1 MEYIWSSSKTHDSI
15 FWSPTVILQN
25 LCTLCSILNQLNKQL
40 HIIVLEMN
48 NVCCFSSFCADLQGM
63 MFSVMNGGNVRFHSD
78 NPSNFTGLTVCLRVL
93 TEQTFSIQLNFINQT
108 HFVRLDNNILY
119 VNGRSVSFYPF
130 FMVPVYQEH
139 WPWKNRCLTWESST
153 GMAQL
158 WSDGKMSVRKGI
170 ARGQVMTHRGDKS
183 MVLWKVF
190 SDLDELLFD
199 QFVGQVSDIY
209 VWDRAL
215 GPQDLYNFL
224 YYHYNLP
231 SGNILDWHQI
241 QYNTSGYAVL
251 ESLIFICPWL

>member
-1 MEYIWSSSKTHDSI
+1 MARSWFSVCFLALLSSGVVPEGEETPSWISG
-15 FWSPTVILQN
+15 N
-25 LCTLCSILNQLNKQL
+25 
-40 HIIVLEMN
+40 
-48 NVCCFSSFCADLQGM
+48 LQGM

-108 HFVRLDNNILY
+108 HFVRLDDNILY
-119 VNGRSVSFYPF
+119 VNGRSVSFYRF

-170 ARGQVMTHRGDKS
+170 ARGQV
-183 MVLWKVF
+183 F

-224 YYHYNLP
+224 YYHYYLP

-251 ESLIFICPWL
+251 EPTFVKPYSVKSTRQKKQKKGQGLRRRVHKERIKKKINLQ

>member
-1 MEYIWSSSKTHDSI
+1 
-15 FWSPTVILQN
+15 
-25 LCTLCSILNQLNKQL
+25 
-40 HIIVLEMN
+40 MN

-108 HFVRLDNNILY
+108 HFVRLDDNVLY
-119 VNGRSVSFYPF
+119 VNGCSVSFYPF

-170 ARGQVMTHRGDKS
+170 MFSVMNGGN
-183 MVLWKVF
+183 VF
-190 SDLDELLFD
+190 SSLDELPFYD
-199 QFVGQVSDIY
+199 FRGQLSDVH
-209 VWDRAL
+209 VWDRVL
-215 GPQDLYNFL
+215 NSNDLNWFLSYNYNF
-224 YYHYNLP
+224 P
-231 SGNILDWHQI
+231 SGNILDWKRI
-241 QYNTSGYAVL
+241 EYSTSGYTVL
-251 ESLIFICPWL
+251 EPIFDNCLTRFNKVVQPGPLGTQCN